1 VAVAVAV
8 QTMVLLGAL
17 VAQVVVVM
25 GVLVLVAQV

>member
-1 VAVAVAV
+1 VVVAVEV

-25 GVLVLVAQV
+25 VVLVLVAQV